1 MTVKLY
7 NYKGDFRKCDKSNGL
22 TLLLTYN
29 ALYLKEPE
37 SLRNIKLKLKYA
49 DILDRS
55 KILEANYCYIPDL
68 KRYYLIKPESI
79 LEQGGIVTLSLEE
92 DDIMTYLSDVME
104 LTAVIKRQE
113 KASNR
118 YLNDDKYK
126 ALEYS
131 RIQCKEFPYGFT
143 SQNFILAVAGV

>member
-7 NYKGDFRKCDKSNGL
+7 KYKGDFRKCDKSSGL

-37 SLRNIKLKLKYA
+37 SLRNINLKLQYA
-49 DILDRS
+49 NVLDRS
-55 KILEANYCYIPDL
+55 KILESNYCYIPDL

-113 KASNR
+113 NQYNT

-126 ALEYS
+126 AYEYS
-131 RIQCKEFPYGFT
+131 RIQTKYFPSGFNNE
-143 SQNFILAVAGV
+143 SFILAVAGM